1 MERTPSNQI
10 PRLIRFGVFE
20 VDTHSG
26 ELRKAGMRVR
36 LQGQPLQVLVILLE
50 RGGEVVTREEVRSRI
65 WPSQSFGDT
74 DHALNKAIARIREA
88 LDDSAEAPRYI
99 ETLPRHGY
107 RFIGALHQ
115 GPSEQPIQE
124 TAPRIAPDPSVPP
137 APPIAPHPRRQKL
150 RGFAVVSV
158 LTLLLAIG
166 YLAWRHRA
174 NISERKSPGNR
185 IAVLPFKNLSGDPNQ
200 QYFSDG
206 ITDEIITD
214 LGRVGSLQVLS
225 ATSVRSYLGS
235 SKPLPQIASELNADL
250 IVEGAAMQAGDRVRV
265 TVQLIDAHDDRHLW
279 AQEYDRDL
287 RDILKMQR
295 ELAQGVTEII
305 EGAVASRDSGKLMDA
320 RQVDP
325 EAYRLYL
332 KGSYLCV
339 QGVSGSLQK
348 CVEYLRESITKDPT
362 YAPAHAGLSA
372 AYDWMV
378 TYGDAPASEGMPK
391 AKAEALKAIEL
402 DPFDPAGHTAL
413 GGFLEDYE
421 WDWEGARKEIQK
433 AIDLQ
438 PSLEMAH
445 HAMGWLSVNLGHSN
459 DAVREFSKCIELNP
473 VGGLHHAHLAIVL
486 AHIGRRDEATHHFQE
501 ALEIEPNSPSVHW
514 SLGYSLLEQ
523 HRYQESVAEFER
535 AKTLAGDNSFLGY
548 LGYAYAVSGRRQDAL
563 ATLATINQLPANQ
576 YLRSYDT
583 ALIYAGLGDR
593 AKTFHYLDKAYQE
606 RSIGMTDLISDV
618 AFDNFQSDPRFQEL
632 VRKVGLGP

>member
-1 MERTPSNQI
+1 MKRALSNQT
-10 PRLIRFGVFE
+10 PRFIRFGVFE

-88 LDDSAEAPRYI
+88 LDDSADTPRYI

-124 TAPRIAPDPSVPP
+124 TAPRIAPEPSIAP

-150 RGFAVVSV
+150 RGFAVVCV
-158 LTLLLAIG
+158 LTLLLAAG
-166 YLAWRHRA
+166 YLAWRHNA
-174 NISERKSPGNR
+174 GNGERKPRANR

-235 SKPLPQIASELNADL
+235 TKPLPQIAGELNADL
-250 IVEGAAMQAGDRVRV
+250 IVEGAALQAGDRVRV
-265 TVQLIDAHDDRHLW
+265 TVQLIDARDDRHLW

-295 ELAQGVTEII
+295 ELAQGVTEVI
-305 EGAVASRDSGKLMDA
+305 EGAVASRESGKLINA
-320 RQVDP
+320 RQIDP

-339 QGVSGSLQK
+339 QEISGSLQK
-348 CVEYLRESITKDPT
+348 CAGYLRESITIDPT
-362 YAPAHAGLSA
+362 YAPAHAGLSM

-378 TYGDAPASEGMPK
+378 TAGETPASEGMPK
-391 AKAEALKAIEL
+391 GKAEALKAIEL
-402 DPFDPAGHTAL
+402 DPFDPAGHAAL
-413 GGFLEDYE
+413 GTFLDDYE
-421 WDWEGARKEIQK
+421 WDWYGAGKEIQK

-438 PSLEMAH
+438 PSSEMAH
-445 HAMGWLSVNLGHSN
+445 HAMGWHSVNLGHWN

-473 VGGLHHAHLAIVL
+473 VGGLHHAHLAMVL
-486 AHIGRRDEATHHFQE
+486 ARTGRKDEATRQFQE
-501 ALEIEPNSPSVHW
+501 ALEIEPNSPGVHW

-523 HRYQESVAEFER
+523 HRYQESIAEFER
-535 AKTLAGDNSFLGY
+535 ERALTGGSFLGY
-548 LGYAYAVSGRRQDAL
+548 LGYLYAVSGRKQDAL
-563 ATLATINQLPANQ
+563 AILATINQRPSNQ
-576 YLRSYDT
+576 YVRPYEM
-583 ALIYAGLGDR
+583 ALVYAGLGDGAR
-593 AKTFHYLDKAYQE
+593 TFQYLDKAYQE
-606 RSIGMTDLISDV
+606 RSEAMTGVATDV
-618 AFDNFQSDPRFQEL
+618 AFDGFRSDPRFQEL

>member
-1 MERTPSNQI
+1 MKQALSNQI
-10 PRLIRFGVFE
+10 PRFIRFGVFE
-20 VDTHSG
+20 LDTNSG

-65 WPSQSFGDT
+65 WPNQSFGDT

-88 LDDSAEAPRYI
+88 LGDSAETPRYI

-115 GPSEQPIQE
+115 SPSELTIQE
-124 TAPRIAPDPSVPP
+124 PAPPSVPS
-137 APPIAPHPRRQKL
+137 PPIAPHPRRQRL
-150 RGFAVVSV
+150 RRFAVVCV
-158 LTLLLAIG
+158 LTLLLAAG
-166 YLAWRHRA
+166 YLAWRRRA
-174 NISERKSPGNR
+174 NIGERKSGGNR

-225 ATSVRSYLGS
+225 ATSVRSYQGS
-235 SKPLPQIASELNADL
+235 SKSLPQIAGELNADL
-250 IVEGAAMQAGDRVRV
+250 IVEGAALQAGDRVRV
-265 TVQLIDAHDDRHLW
+265 TVQLIDARDDRHLW

-287 RDILKMQR
+287 RDVLKMQR

-305 EGAVASRDSGKLMDA
+305 EGAVASRGSGKLMDA
-320 RQVDP
+320 RQIDP

-332 KGSYLCV
+332 KGSYLCL
-339 QGVSGSLQK
+339 QEISGNLQK
-348 CVEYLRESITKDPT
+348 CAEYLRESITKDPT
-362 YAPAHAGLSA
+362 YAPAHAGLSM

-378 TYGDAPASEGMPK
+378 TFGETPASEGMPK

-402 DPFDPAGHTAL
+402 DPFNPSGHTAL
-413 GGFLEDYE
+413 GTFLDDYE
-421 WDWEGARKEIQK
+421 WDWDGAGKEIQK

-438 PSLEMAH
+438 PSSEMAH
-445 HAMGWLSVNLGHSN
+445 HAMGWHSVYLGHSN
-459 DAVREFSKCIELNP
+459 DAIREFSKCIELNP
-473 VGGLHHAHLAIVL
+473 VGGLHHAHLAMVL
-486 AHIGRRDEATHHFQE
+486 ARIGRKDEATRQFQE
-501 ALEIEPNSPSVHW
+501 ALEIEPNSPGVHW
-514 SLGYSLLEQ
+514 SLGYALLEQ

-535 AKTLAGDNSFLGY
+535 ERTLTGGASLGY
-548 LGYAYAVSGRRQDAL
+548 LGYAYAVSGRKQDAL
-563 ATLATINQLPANQ
+563 AILATINQRPSNQ
-576 YLRSYDT
+576 YGRAYEM
-583 ALIYAGLGDR
+583 ALVYAGLGDGS
-593 AKTFHYLDKAYQE
+593 KTFQYLDNAYQE
-606 RSIGMTDLISDV
+606 RSEAMTGIATEV
-618 AFDNFQSDPRFQEL
+618 AFDGFRSDPRFQEL

>member
-1 MERTPSNQI
+1 MQLSEMERTLSNQI
-10 PRLIRFGVFE
+10 PRFIRFGVFE
-20 VDTHSG
+20 LDTHSG

-50 RGGEVVTREEVRSRI
+50 RGGEVVTREEVCSRI

-88 LDDSAEAPRYI
+88 LGDSAETPRYI

-107 RFIGALHQ
+107 RFVGALHQ
-115 GPSEQPIQE
+115 GSSEQTIQE
-124 TAPRIAPDPSVPP
+124 P
-137 APPIAPHPRRQKL
+137 APPIAPDPRRQKF
-150 RGFAVVSV
+150 RGFAVVCV
-158 LTLLLAIG
+158 LTLLLTGG
-166 YLAWRHRA
+166 YLGWRHYA
-174 NISERKSPGNR
+174 NSGERKSRGNR

-235 SKPLPQIASELNADL
+235 SKSLPQIAGELNADL
-250 IVEGAAMQAGDRVRV
+250 IVEGAALQAGDRVRV

-305 EGAVASRDSGKLMDA
+305 EGAVAFRESDKPTDA
-320 RQVDP
+320 RQIDP

-332 KGSYLCV
+332 KGSYLCL
-339 QGVSGSLQK
+339 QEISGSLQK

-362 YAPAHAGLSA
+362 YAPAHAGLSM
-372 AYDWMV
+372 AYDWLV
-378 TYGDAPASEGMPK
+378 TFGETPASEGMPK

-402 DPFDPAGHTAL
+402 DPFDPSGHTAL
-413 GGFLEDYE
+413 GTFLEDYE
-421 WDWEGARKEIQK
+421 WDWEGSGREFQR

-438 PSLEMAH
+438 PSSEMAH
-445 HAMGWLSVNLGHSN
+445 HAMGWYWVNLGHLN
-459 DAVREFSKCIELNP
+459 DAIREFSQCIELNP
-473 VGGLHHAHLAIVL
+473 LGGLHHAQLAMVL
-486 AHIGRRDEATHHFQE
+486 ARIGRKDEATRQFQE
-501 ALEIEPNSPSVHW
+501 ALEIEPNSPGVHA
-514 SLGYSLLEQ
+514 SLGFSLLDQ

-535 AKTLAGDNSFLGY
+535 GGDSAWGY
-548 LGYAYAVSGRRQDAL
+548 LGYAYAASGGKQDAL
-563 ATLATINQLPANQ
+563 SILATMSQRPANQ
-576 YLRSYDT
+576 YLRPYEM
-583 ALIYAGLGDR
+583 ALVYAGLGDGAR
-593 AKTFHYLDKAYQE
+593 TFQYLDKAYQE
-606 RSIGMTDLISDV
+606 RSEAMTGVATDV
-618 AFDNFQSDPRFQEL
+618 AFENFRSDPRFQEL

>member
-1 MERTPSNQI
+1 MEQTLSNQI
-10 PRLIRFGVFE
+10 PRFIRFGVFE

-36 LQGQPLQVLVILLE
+36 LQGQPLQVLMILLD

-74 DHALNKAIARIREA
+74 DHALNKAIARIREV
-88 LDDSAEAPRYI
+88 LDDSAETPRYI

-115 GPSEQPIQE
+115 GSSEQTIQE
-124 TAPRIAPDPSVPP
+124 P
-137 APPIAPHPRRQKL
+137 APPIAPDPRRQKL
-150 RGFAVVSV
+150 RGFAVVCV
-158 LTLLLAIG
+158 LSLLLAVG
-166 YLAWRHRA
+166 YLAWRHHA
-174 NISERKSPGNR
+174 NIGERKSRGNR

-235 SKPLPQIASELNADL
+235 SKSLLHIAGELNADL
-250 IVEGAAMQAGDRVRV
+250 IVEGAALQAGDRVRV

-305 EGAVASRDSGKLMDA
+305 EGAVASRGSGKLMDA
-320 RQVDP
+320 RQIDP

-332 KGSYLCV
+332 KGSYLCF
-339 QGVSGSLQK
+339 QEMSGSLQK
-348 CVEYLRESITKDPT
+348 CAEYLRESITKDPT
-362 YAPAHAGLSA
+362 YAPAHAGLSM

-378 TYGDAPASEGMPK
+378 TFGETSASEGMPK

-413 GGFLEDYE
+413 GTFLVDYE
-421 WDWEGARKEIQK
+421 WDWEGAGKEIQR

-438 PSLEMAH
+438 PSSEMAH
-445 HAMGWLSVNLGHSN
+445 HAMGWYSVNLGHSN

-473 VGGLHHAHLAIVL
+473 LGGLHHAHLAMVL
-486 AHIGRRDEATHHFQE
+486 ARIGRRDEATRHFQE
-501 ALEIEPNSPSVHW
+501 ALEIDPNSPGVHW

-535 AKTLAGDNSFLGY
+535 ARTLSGDGSFSGY
-548 LGYAYAVSGRRQDAL
+548 LGYAYAVSGRKQDAL
-563 ATLATINQLPANQ
+563 AILATMNQRPANQ
-576 YLRSYDT
+576 YLRSYET
-583 ALIYAGLGDR
+583 ALIYAGLGDGAR
-593 AKTFHYLDKAYQE
+593 TFQYLDKAYQE
-606 RSIGMTDLISDV
+606 RSEAMTDLTSDV
-618 AFDNFQSDPRFQEL
+618 AFDDFRSDPRFQEL
-632 VRKVGLGP
+632 IRKVGLGP

>member
-1 MERTPSNQI
+1 MERTLSNQI
-10 PRLIRFGVFE
+10 PRFIRFGVFE
-20 VDTHSG
+20 LDTHSG

-50 RGGEVVTREEVRSRI
+50 RGGEVVTREEVCSRI

-88 LDDSAEAPRYI
+88 LGDSAETPRYI

-107 RFIGALHQ
+107 RFVGALHQ
-115 GPSEQPIQE
+115 VSSEQTIQE
-124 TAPRIAPDPSVPP
+124 P
-137 APPIAPHPRRQKL
+137 APPIAPDPRRQKL
-150 RGFAVVSV
+150 RGFAVVCV
-158 LTLLLAIG
+158 LTLLLAAG
-166 YLAWRHRA
+166 YLAWRQHA
-174 NISERKSPGNR
+174 NIGERRARGNR

-235 SKPLPQIASELNADL
+235 SKSLPQIAGELNADL
-250 IVEGAAMQAGDRVRV
+250 IVEGAALQAGDRVRV

-295 ELAQGVTEII
+295 ELAHGVTEII
-305 EGAVASRDSGKLMDA
+305 EGAVAFRESDKPTDA
-320 RQVDP
+320 RQIDP

-332 KGSYLCV
+332 KGSYLCL
-339 QGVSGSLQK
+339 QEISGSLQK

-372 AYDWMV
+372 AYDWQV
-378 TYGDAPASEGMPK
+378 TYGETSASDGMPK

-413 GGFLEDYE
+413 GTFLEDYE
-421 WDWEGARKEIQK
+421 WDWEGAGREIQK

-438 PSLEMAH
+438 PSSEMAH
-445 HAMGWLSVNLGHSN
+445 HAMGWYSVNLGHSN

-473 VGGLHHAHLAIVL
+473 LGGLHHAHLAIVL
-486 AHIGRRDEATHHFQE
+486 AHIGRRDEATRHFQE
-501 ALEIEPNSPSVHW
+501 ALEIEPNSPGVHW
-514 SLGYSLLEQ
+514 SLGYSFLEQ

-535 AKTLAGDNSFLGY
+535 SKALSGDDSFLGL
-548 LGYAYAVSGRRQDAL
+548 LGYVYAVSGRKQDAL
-563 ATLATINQLPANQ
+563 AMLATMSQRPANQ
-576 YLRSYDT
+576 YVRSYET

-593 AKTFHYLDKAYQE
+593 AKTFQYLDKAYEE
-606 RSIGMTDLISDV
+606 RSVGMTDLISDV
-618 AFDNFQSDPRFQEL
+618 AFENFRSDPRFQEL